1 MFWKGF
7 DNLFNLN
14 LKFGVVVAKKASSF
28 VFGRPKKEKKR
39 KLHDSKKNS

>member
-14 LKFGVVVAKKASSF
+14 LKFGVIVAKKDSSF
-28 VFGRPKKEKKR
+28 VFGRRKRGKKR
-39 KLHDSKKNS
+39 KLHDPKKGS

>member
-14 LKFGVVVAKKASSF
+14 LKFGVVVAKKVSSF
-28 VFGRPKKEKKR
+28 CFWETQKGKKKEEVA
-39 KLHDSKKNS
+39 